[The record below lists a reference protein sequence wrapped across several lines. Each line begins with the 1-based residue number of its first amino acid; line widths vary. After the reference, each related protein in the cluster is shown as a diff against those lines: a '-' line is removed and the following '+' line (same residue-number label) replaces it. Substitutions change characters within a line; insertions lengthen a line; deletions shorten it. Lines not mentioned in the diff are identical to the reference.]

1 MSYFSDLGLA
11 EPILRA
17 LEAKG
22 YNDPTP
28 IQRDAIPALLQGR
41 DLLGIAQ
48 TGTGKTAAFS
58 LPSLHRL
65 AADLKHRQPASCRML
80 VLSPTRELA
89 AQIAENMRGYA
100 KFLNLSV
107 QCVFGGIPV
116 GKQARALVQ
125 GCDVLVATPGRLLDL
140 IEQRAL
146 TLRNVEIFVLD
157 EADQMMDLGF
167 IVPLKRVANMLPKE
181 RQSLF
186 FSATMPKAIADLGKQ
201 FINNPVRV
209 EVAPQATTA
218 ERVDQFVT
226 HINQAE
232 KQALLSIK
240 LRDGLA
246 LSEGQ
251 GAIDRALVFTRTKHG
266 ADRVVRHLN
275 TAGVNAAAIHG
286 NKSQAQRTAALL
298 AFRKGTTPVL
308 VATDIAARGIDVSGV
323 SHVFNFEMPNVPE
336 QYVHRIG
343 RTARA
348 GADGVAVSF
357 VAPDE
362 KPYLRD
368 IERLTGVQLMPMP
381 LPDDFKNE
389 AARLPL
395 PSRKPAEAEQD
406 ARREAR
412 DAKGRGG
419 AGARGAGRSSG
430 GGRNGQGR
438 NGNRTPGGQGLDGRG
453 RDAHHRDTYSRG
465 PGGDRPAAPRGPV
478 YNPLAAYENEGGETR
493 AAPRDDRRPAQG
505 GDRRPAQG
513 GDRRPAP
520 AGDRRPNR
528 EGARHDGPR
537 REGQSYQGQRADG
550 QRHAPRGDAPRG
562 DRSEHART
570 GAPRDN
576 RGPRP
581 EGKRPEGARPH
592 GDRPAG
598 NRPNG
603 DRSGGGER
611 SQRRFGEVAPRRGF

>member
-1 MSYFSDLGLA
+1 MSYFTDLGLA
-11 EPILRA
+11 EPLIRA

-22 YNDPTP
+22 YSDPTP
-28 IQRDAIPALLQGR
+28 IQSQAIPALLKGR

-65 AADLKHRQPASCRML
+65 AADPKPRSSASCRML

-100 KFLNLSV
+100 KYLNLSV
-107 QCVFGGIPV
+107 QCVFGGMPV
-116 GKQARALVQ
+116 GKQARALVP

-201 FINNPVRV
+201 FISDPVRV

-232 KQALLSIK
+232 KQALLTLSLKTGIA
-240 LRDGLA
+240 DGKV
-246 LSEGQ
+246 E
-251 GAIDRALVFTRTKHG
+251 RALVFTRTKHG

-298 AFRKGTTPVL
+298 AFRKGSTPVL
-308 VATDIAARGIDVSGV
+308 VATDIAARGIDVPGV
-323 SHVFNFEMPNVPE
+323 SHVFNFEMPNVAE

-348 GADGVAVSF
+348 GADGTSISF

-368 IERLTGVQLMPMP
+368 IEKLTGVQLMPQS
-381 LPDDFKNE
+381 LPENFAKE
-389 AARLPL
+389 AARLPA
-395 PSRKPAEAEQD
+395 PSRKPAELAQD
-406 ARREAR
+406 AMRDERDRR
-412 DAKGRGG
+412 GRFG
-419 AGARGAGRSSG
+419 G
-430 GGRNGQGR
+430 GGRG
-438 NGNRTPGGQGLDGRG
+438 DGRAVRAGPTTTAAMADSPATARAAMPISATIALRVRKASRATCAVRCSTRWAMKPAAQPNIASRALKAIAVRSPMATGARADRKVIVARLRTANIARPG
-453 RDAHHRDTYSRG
+453 RTVIVLPRMASAAMPVRMAIV
-465 PGGDRPAAPRGPV
+465 RPAAM
-478 YNPLAAYENEGGETR
+478 
-493 AAPRDDRRPAQG
+493 
-505 GDRRPAQG
+505 
-513 GDRRPAP
+513 
-520 AGDRRPNR
+520 
-528 EGARHDGPR
+528 
-537 REGQSYQGQRADG
+537 
-550 QRHAPRGDAPRG
+550 
-562 DRSEHART
+562 
-570 GAPRDN
+570 
-576 RGPRP
+576 RGPRTAP
-581 EGKRPEGARPH
+581 MAHRLPHAPMAASRTTSAPSARVAEMAATKVAASAASL
-592 GDRPAG
+592 AG
-598 NRPNG
+598 LS
-603 DRSGGGER
+603 D
-611 SQRRFGEVAPRRGF
+611 